1 MIKKPELLAPAGSF
15 SSAFYA
21 YSNGADAVYLGL
33 KDFSARKSARNF
45 TIDEL
50 RRLKQ
55 YAADREK
62 KVYITLNT
70 IIKEKEFPALNNML
84 KKLAVLKIDGIII
97 QDPGVLNFV
106 REQFPSLPLHASTQ
120 MAIHTSEG
128 IEALAND
135 GIKRIILARELS
147 IEEIHRLQIKNPD
160 TELEVF
166 IHGALCYSFSGL
178 CLASGTLLGRSANRG
193 ECGQICRTWF
203 NGDTG
208 RGYYFSM
215 KDLAA
220 FKHIKT
226 LQKIGIASLKIE
238 GRMKS
243 PEYTGLT
250 TNLYRKLLDGDLTP
264 AEWDNSSKDSRTTF
278 SRHQND
284 YWLAGQPKAPVV
296 EPSYPSH
303 RGIEAGRVLH
313 SDALSFSLRTRTE
326 LSIRDGLLFF
336 KEGSPLHPINFG
348 IKKMKGPSGENI
360 TSAPR
365 GISIWIISSL
375 RPPEGTLLYKTSAH
389 NLHWPEVKTKKFP
402 VWKRKLDIS
411 LILTDTGIQIKADTV
426 LGRIEYQHYVIV
438 EHARNPKNFRKL
450 LEDIFNASHESWFT
464 LGNLSFSNQT
474 RLDDNSIFIPP
485 SKLKSLKKEFYRKAD
500 ALLLET
506 PVLNTINQPEHRS
519 KKQPVVPANPIPR
532 TMLVP
537 KTYAPIPFVL
547 FHKEFPLSDLPVVN
561 SKRYLPLM
569 PVTFNSSEYLSGV
582 KNLILKYPDEH
593 FVIGLNN
600 IGHITWAQDLADN
613 PRISFFIDYG
623 IYIANHY
630 AYEYLE
636 ERIPRI
642 EFGYFWIEGLID
654 DYYLFMEK
662 VTETLTP
669 GFPVYFIE
677 KEFSPHLFLSR
688 GCYTNMMNGGIC
700 PNKCPK
706 EFTYHLSQKDRRFNV
721 KVENCLTW
729 LFKGK

>member
-1 MIKKPELLAPAGSF
+1 MIKKPELLAPAGNF

-33 KDFSARKSARNF
+33 KDFSARNSARNF

-55 YAADREK
+55 YAADRGK
-62 KVYITLNT
+62 KVYIALNT
-70 IIKEKEFPALNNML
+70 IIKEQEFPALHDVL
-84 KKLAVLKIDGIII
+84 KKLEVLKIDGVIL
-97 QDPGVLNFV
+97 QDPGVLYFL
-106 REQFPSLPLHASTQ
+106 RKQFPSLPLHASTQ

-128 IEALAND
+128 IQTLTKD

-147 IEEIHRLQIKNPD
+147 VEEIHRLQSKNPV

-203 NGDTG
+203 KGDAG
-208 RGYYFSM
+208 KGYYFSM

-226 LQKIGIASLKIE
+226 LQEIGIASLKIE

-264 AEWDNSSKDSRTTF
+264 AEWDDFSKDSRTIF
-278 SRHQND
+278 SRPQND
-284 YWLAGQPKAPVV
+284 YWLAGQPRSPVV

-313 SDALSFSLRTRTE
+313 SDALSFSLETRTE

-336 KEGSPLHPINFG
+336 KEGTPVHPINFG

-360 TSAPR
+360 TRAPK
-365 GISIWIISSL
+365 GTSIRIISSL
-375 RPPEGTLLYKTSAH
+375 RPSEGTLLYKTSAH
-389 NLHWPEVKTKKFP
+389 NLHWPEVKAGKFP
-402 VWKRKLDIS
+402 FWKRRLDIS
-411 LILTDTGIQIKADTV
+411 LILTANWIQIQADTV
-426 LGRIEYQHYVIV
+426 LGKIEYRHSVIT
-438 EHARNPKNFRKL
+438 EQARNPKDFRKL
-450 LEDIFNASHESWFT
+450 LEDIFNASDESWFT
-464 LGNLSFSNQT
+464 LGNLSFSNLT
-474 RLDDNSIFIPP
+474 KLDDNYIFIPP
-485 SKLKSLKKEFYRKAD
+485 SQLKSLKKEFYRKAD

-506 PVLNTINQPEHRS
+506 SVLHTVNQPEHSS
-519 KKQPVVPANPIPR
+519 KKQNGVPVNPIPR

-537 KTYAPIPFVL
+537 KTHTPIPFVL

-569 PVTFNSSEYLSGV
+569 PVNFNSAEYLSNV
-582 KNLILKYPDEH
+582 KNLILMYPDER

-600 IGHITWAQDLADN
+600 IGHIPWAQDLASN

-630 AYEYLE
+630 TYEYLA

-642 EFGYFWIEGLID
+642 EFGYFWIEGSID
-654 DYYLFMEK
+654 DYYLFLEK
-662 VTETLTP
+662 TTAVSKPE
-669 GFPVYFIE
+669 FPTYFIE

-688 GCYTNMMNGGIC
+688 GCYTNMLHGGIC
-700 PNKCPK
+700 PNECPK
-706 EFTYHLSQKDRRFNV
+706 NFTYHLSQKDRVFNV
-721 KVENCLTW
+721 KVEDCLTW